1 MRALDT
7 CRRQP
12 DSASGFTLLEI
23 LMVVVFLGL
32 MVGIAGPR
40 LVNLYERVAFA
51 YRESD
56 VLRQITDL
64 GVAALSRGKEL
75 RLATQPPLPPEPG
88 QRPRPAPALRPAEEV
103 KLSLP
108 DGWRV
113 IADPPIE
120 YRFDGFCNGG
130 RLAIIAGEHRT
141 DWRLDAPHCR
151 PRPQERS

>member
-1 MRALDT
+1 
-7 CRRQP
+7 
-12 DSASGFTLLEI
+12 
-23 LMVVVFLGL
+23 MVVLFLGL
-32 MVGIAGPR
+32 MTGIAGPR
-40 LVNLYERVAFA
+40 LVTLYERVVFS

-64 GVAALSRGKEL
+64 GVAALTRGKEL
-75 RLATQPPLPPEPG
+75 RLTTQPPLPPEPG
-88 QRPRPAPALRPAEEV
+88 QRPRQVLPQRPADDV
-103 KLSLP
+103 KLGLP

-130 RLAIIAGEHRT
+130 RLSIVSNERRS

-151 PRPQERS
+151 PQLVGKS

>member
-1 MRALDT
+1 MLVLDI

-12 DSASGFTLLEI
+12 NKAAGFTLLEI

-32 MVGIAGPR
+32 MTGIAAPR
-40 LVNLYERVAFA
+40 LFTLYDRIVFS
-51 YRESD
+51 YRETD
-56 VLRQITDL
+56 VLRQVTDL
-64 GVAALSRGKEL
+64 GVAALTRGREL

-88 QRPRPAPALRPAEEV
+88 QRPRPAPARPADEV
-103 KLSLP
+103 KLGLP
-108 DGWRV
+108 EGWRV

-130 RLAIIAGEHRT
+130 RLSIVAGDYRSE
-141 DWRLDAPHCR
+141 WRLDAPHCR